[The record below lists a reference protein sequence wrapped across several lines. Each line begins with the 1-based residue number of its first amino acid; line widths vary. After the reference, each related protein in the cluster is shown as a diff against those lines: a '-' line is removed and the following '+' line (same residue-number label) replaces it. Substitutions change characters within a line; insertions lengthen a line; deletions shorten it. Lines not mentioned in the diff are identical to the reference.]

1 MNFTSNLRCRLLLSL
16 LVIAVQTSSGKD
28 LSPALEAPVKLH
40 QSAVNKTPAMAAQ
53 PTRRPVP
60 TPSTPSAKYPQY
72 QLGPKQRNESA
83 LGDATNPRLRFLLN
97 LPDGLALLEATI
109 TIDGQPFRMPRQQ
122 RIERTLK
129 DLAENKVDVTPAIPV
144 QAADPK
150 AVPVQAVADPTGV
163 PATSTSIVERLRHTM
178 KLTEKSPSQEEVHW
192 ILCNWVDGPTLLQ
205 LNDHFQRFRAD
216 QRPELIVLDRNRD
229 GSISAEEIALSA
241 QSLQEC
247 DLNRDGIVMFT
258 EIAAAAN
265 DPRLVAANKDPG
277 SLLTLLPERTSAAI
291 PYPKAAASTQSNNA
305 NEEPSD
311 TRSRFDA
318 NGDGEVDADELRALQ
333 QATPDVVL
341 SIAFD
346 TAKPER
352 SRIAVVSAA
361 KEFEQSLDQ
370 ATIDTAGI
378 TMMFKRT
385 PVIFSAAQMASG
397 DQISIGAVNDGYPL
411 LPKLDLN
418 DDGRLTIREL
428 RTIPA
433 TLITFDKNHDG
444 MLTPEET
451 QSPIRVCV
459 GLGATVH
466 VELAGIRTQR
476 NKDTSVPSEGP
487 EWFTRM
493 DRNKDRDLTRAEF
506 PGTDEQFSALDADG
520 DQLISVDE
528 ATVFEKNNQNADNE
542 ASRSV
547 SNPESTKTD
556 PDSKNAPVS
565 KEEKQP

>member
-1 MNFTSNLRCRLLLSL
+1 MNFASNLRCGLLLSL
-16 LVIAVQTSSGKD
+16 LVIAVRASSGKD
-28 LSPALEAPVKLH
+28 LSPALEAPVKQH
-40 QSAVNKTPAMAAQ
+40 QPAGNKAPAMAAQ
-53 PTRRPVP
+53 TGRRPVP

-72 QLGPKQRNESA
+72 QLGPKQRNESG

-97 LPDGLALLEATI
+97 LPDGLALVEATI
-109 TIDGQPFRMPRQQ
+109 TIDGQSFRMPRQQ
-122 RIERTLK
+122 RIEQTLK
-129 DLAENKVDVTPAIPV
+129 DLAENKVDVTPAISV

-150 AVPVQAVADPTGV
+150 AAPVQAVADPKGV

-178 KLTEKSPSQEEVHW
+178 KLTEKSPSQEEVNW
-192 ILCNWVDGPTLLQ
+192 ILCNWVDGPTVLQ

-229 GSISAEEIALSA
+229 GSISAEEIALSS

-247 DLNRDGIVMFT
+247 DLNRDGIVQFT

-265 DPRLVAANKDPG
+265 DPRLLAANKETG
-277 SLLTLLPERTSAAI
+277 SLLTLLPERMSAAI
-291 PYPKAAASTQSNNA
+291 PYPKAAASTPSNDKN
-305 NEEPSD
+305 PSAA
-311 TRSRFDA
+311 RCRFDA
-318 NGDGEVDADELRALQ
+318 NGDGEIDADELRAMQ
-333 QATPDVVL
+333 DATPDLVL

-346 TAKPER
+346 TAIPER

-361 KEFEQSLDQ
+361 NQFEQSLDQ

-378 TMMFKRT
+378 TVMFKQT

-397 DQISIGAVNDGYPL
+397 DQVSIGAVNDGYPL
-411 LPKLDLN
+411 LPKLDPN

-433 TLITFDKNHDG
+433 TLVTFDKNHDG
-444 MLTPEET
+444 VLTPEET
-451 QSPIRVCV
+451 QSPIRVCI
-459 GLGATVH
+459 GMGATVH
-466 VELAGIRTQR
+466 VELAGIRSQR
-476 NKDTSVPSEGP
+476 NKNTSVPSEGP

-528 ATVFEKNNQNADNE
+528 ATAFEKNAQNANNE

-556 PDSKNAPVS
+556 PDSKNVPVS

>member
-1 MNFTSNLRCRLLLSL
+1 MNLASKLCCGLLMSL
-16 LVIAVQTSSGKD
+16 LVIAVRASSGKD
-28 LSPALEAPVKLH
+28 LSPALEAPVKL
-40 QSAVNKTPAMAAQ
+40 QQPAVNKAPVMAAQ

-72 QLGPKQRNESA
+72 QLGPKQRNESGM
-83 LGDATNPRLRFLLN
+83 GDATNPRLRFLLN
-97 LPDGLALLEATI
+97 LPDGLALIEATI

-129 DLAENKVDVTPAIPV
+129 DLAENRVDVTPAIPA
-144 QAADPK
+144 QAADSK
-150 AVPVQAVADPTGV
+150 AVPVPAVADPTGG
-163 PATSTSIVERLRHTM
+163 PATSTSIVERLRHIM
-178 KLTEKSPSQEEVHW
+178 KLTEKPPSQEEVNW

-205 LNDHFQRFRAD
+205 LNDNFQRFRAD

-229 GSISAEEIALSA
+229 GSISAEELALSS
-241 QSLQEC
+241 QSFQEC
-247 DLNRDGIVMFT
+247 DLNRDGIVTFT

-265 DPRLVAANKDPG
+265 DPRLLAANKETG
-277 SLLTLLPERTSAAI
+277 NLLTLLPERMSAAI
-291 PYPKAAASTQSNNA
+291 LYPRAASTQSNNA

-311 TRSRFDA
+311 TRCRFDA
-318 NGDGEVDADELRALQ
+318 NGDGAVDADELRAMQ

-361 KEFEQSLDQ
+361 NEFEQSIDQ
-370 ATIDTAGI
+370 ATIETAGV

-385 PVIFSAAQMASG
+385 PVIFSAAQMGSG

-411 LPKLDLN
+411 LPKLDPN

-433 TLITFDKNHDG
+433 ALITFDKNHDG
-444 MLTPEET
+444 VLTADET
-451 QSPIRVCV
+451 QSPFRVCI

-466 VELAGIRTQR
+466 VELAGIRSQR
-476 NKDTSVPSEGP
+476 TKDTSVPSEGP

-506 PGTDEQFSALDADG
+506 PGTDEQFASLDSDG

-528 ATVFEKNNQNADNE
+528 ATAFEKYAQNPDNE

-547 SNPESTKTD
+547 SNPESTKAD
-556 PDSKNAPVS
+556 PDSKNVPVS